1 MNAEKRD
8 ELDRL
13 VSISEAVASL
23 NTLFDAEEP
32 LDEVLLR
39 VARSATGAVHGAD
52 AVTITVLGEPSSRT
66 AAFTDEGVLSLDN
79 AQYRAGRGPCLEAAA
94 RRTTVRVAMGATD
107 QRWPEFVD
115 ASREVGIAATL
126 SVPLILAAPDEG
138 TDDELVGSLNLYSGR
153 DTAFDPFDEELMQ
166 LFTTTAS
173 QAVTNA
179 RRWQRSRESVAQ
191 LERALF
197 SRADIDQA
205 KGVIRAR
212 TGCSAEEA
220 FAVLVERSQR
230 TNVKVHTLARQLL
243 DSLSAGNG

>member
-1 MNAEKRD
+1 V
-8 ELDRL
+8 L
-13 VSISEAVASL
+13 
-23 NTLFDAEEP
+23 P
-32 LDEVLLR
+32 LDEV
-39 VARSATGAVHGAD
+39 
-52 AVTITVLGEPSSRT
+52 
-66 AAFTDEGVLSLDN
+66 
-79 AQYRAGRGPCLEAAA
+79 QYRAGRGPCLEAAA
-94 RRTTVRVAMGATD
+94 RRTPVRVATGATD

-126 SVPLILAAPDEG
+126 SVPLILATPDEG
-138 TDDELVGSLNLYSGR
+138 TEDKLVGSLNLYTGR

-166 LFTTTAS
+166 LFTTSAS

-243 DSLSAGNG
+243 DSLSADNR